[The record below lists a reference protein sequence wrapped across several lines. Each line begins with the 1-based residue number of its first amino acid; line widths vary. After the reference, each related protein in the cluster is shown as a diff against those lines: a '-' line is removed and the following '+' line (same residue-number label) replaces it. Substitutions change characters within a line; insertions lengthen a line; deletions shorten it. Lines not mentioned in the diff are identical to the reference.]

1 MASGGY
7 MYTSCVGPDLG
18 EPERTLLLER
28 QRGGLARRDRNALV
42 LLEIEAVPA
51 PERARTQLQR
61 HLKCVAR
68 VGHRGVREIEDVY
81 GRALQPPPTDV
92 KPLRKISA
100 GTKRAQ
106 ISGLD
111 VPSYAGSVSAYE

>member
-1 MASGGY
+1 

-28 QRGGLARRDRNALV
+28 QGNSLACGDSNALV

-81 GRALQPPPTDV
+81 GRALQPPSTDV

-100 GTKRAQ
+100 GTKRTQ
-106 ISGLD
+106 ISDLD
-111 VPSYAGSVSAYE
+111 VPSYAGSASAYE